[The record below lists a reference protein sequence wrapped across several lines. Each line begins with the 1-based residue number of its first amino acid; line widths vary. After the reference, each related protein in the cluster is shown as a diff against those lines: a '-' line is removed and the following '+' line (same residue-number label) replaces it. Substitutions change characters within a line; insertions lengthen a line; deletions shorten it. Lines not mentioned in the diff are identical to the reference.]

1 MTARGTPPPQFM
13 AALNWVEAL
22 VTAAESGP
30 EPGLRKM
37 VDALAAA
44 VTGRCA
50 DVVTASFVESTA
62 GLLSE
67 LGDHPR
73 AARLLAAG
81 TSWRGG
87 NPRPAPERTGAER
100 TEAAARAALGPVRH
114 ESERTTGEGLTQADA
129 LRELAE
135 ALKEYE

>member
-1 MTARGTPPPQFM
+1 
-13 AALNWVEAL
+13 
-22 VTAAESGP
+22 
-30 EPGLRKM
+30 
-37 VDALAAA
+37 

-50 DVVTASFVESTA
+50 DVVTASLVESAA

-67 LGDHPR
+67 LGDHSR

-87 NPRPAPERTGAER
+87 HPRPTQERTGAER
-100 TEAAARAALGPVRH
+100 TEAAARTALGPVRH
-114 ESERTTGEGLTQADA
+114 ESERTTGAGFTQADA